1 MAPFHPWLKA
11 KYWARRLMR
20 WGRPDPDNPQSFTM
34 QEWKDLGV
42 AAEEV
47 AQLMDHGYVS
57 VAFNSLTM
65 AQVQFYFGIPREP
78 LPMILP
84 PLDTPI
90 PDALLREISMI
101 AIDTERAG
109 DNEARSRA
117 MLNAIFMGALR
128 YRRPLAP
135 IGARRMRLGFETPL
149 STIFKEAPRVVI
161 SGQSDYSIF
170 YDEHDDVA
178 KQVIIIEAKKL
189 GSGQAGLPQL
199 LGYLGSVQFSRR
211 SDGRAKAPLFGV
223 LTDSE
228 EFVFIVLHENMKYS
242 KKTFHWKEGD
252 AQRIWSLLVYM
263 IKTMEIRSRE
273 PSDED
278 QMLQ

>member
-47 AQLMDHGYVS
+47 AQLMDHGYVR

-90 PDALLREISMI
+90 PDALRKPRESGIMTARKLMPFFCSVREISMI

-199 LGYLGSVQFSRR
+199 LGYLGKPT
-211 SDGRAKAPLFGV
+211 RAVTYPGFCR
-223 LTDSE
+223 
-228 EFVFIVLHENMKYS
+228 F
-242 KKTFHWKEGD
+242 
-252 AQRIWSLLVYM
+252 
-263 IKTMEIRSRE
+263 
-273 PSDED
+273 
-278 QMLQ
+278 